1 VIVVDLAMQAG
12 SLNGLAFLR
21 RLRRFDQQTPVLVL
35 TMHRDPIVVGRT
47 LEAGASGYVLKD
59 APPEEIVL
67 AFAKVLAG
75 TSYLSQD
82 LSAGAEPQEGDDGCG
97 TLMPREKQILTLM
110 SEGRSYKEIALELG
124 VSYSTVAKACTR
136 LKNKL
141 GVRSRPELIRIAVER
156 VPKTGRLVAV

>member
-1 VIVVDLAMQAG
+1 M
-12 SLNGLAFLR
+12 
-21 RLRRFDQQTPVLVL
+21 
-35 TMHRDPIVVGRT
+35 
-47 LEAGASGYVLKD
+47 
-59 APPEEIVL
+59 
-67 AFAKVLAG
+67 
-75 TSYLSQD
+75 
-82 LSAGAEPQEGDDGCG
+82 
-97 TLMPREKQILTLM
+97 LM